1 MEQELLALPEHISS
15 FPDFSGA
22 RVARSL
28 TFYVV
33 FYRSLFVPLAIVLSV
48 LRFIDSDYPFG
59 IFKLICSSLFSDE
72 SLF

>member
-1 MEQELLALPEHISS
+1 VKQELLALPEHISS

-28 TFYVV
+28 TFCVV
-33 FYRSLFVPLAIVLSV
+33 FYRSFVLLAIVLSV
-48 LRFIDSDYPFG
+48 LRFIDSNYTFG